1 MSSSSI
7 SSASHAALNTQLMGE
22 AAQAQVA
29 GKTGNGK
36 FMLSTGAW
44 FLAEKYL
51 LKTGANKNLTCG
63 EDTTCSYRL
72 DKKLV
77 TCLATLF
84 AGASVTELGA
94 GTGHYQR
101 AIMASGR
108 VARYSAYDGVPN
120 IERIT
125 QGRVHWA
132 DLSADQPTLV
142 RSDYAMSLEVAEHIP
157 PQHQA
162 AYLANI
168 DRANTRGLVISWSHY
183 SAAKGQ
189 SAHGHVNAK
198 PIRAVRELVVARGYV
213 EQHNTSRHLQR
224 CSSFPYFRTGILY
237 FRRTG

>member
-1 MSSSSI
+1 MSSSSD
-7 SSASHAALNTQLMGE
+7 APHAALNSQLMGE
-22 AAQAQVA
+22 AAQAQAA

-44 FLAEKYL
+44 FLTEKYL
-51 LKTGANKNLTCG
+51 TTHGANRNLTCDDG
-63 EDTTCSYRL
+63 VTCSYRL

-77 TCLATLF
+77 ACLAAFF
-84 AGASVTELGA
+84 AGASVTELGG

-108 VARYSAYDGVPN
+108 VARYTAYDGVPN

-132 DLSADQPTLV
+132 DLSAEQPALV

-157 PQHQA
+157 PQHEA

-168 DRANTRGLVISWSHY
+168 DRANTRGLVISWSHF

-198 PIRAVRELVVARGYV
+198 SIRAVRELFKARGYT

-224 CSSFPYFRTGILY
+224 CSTFPYFRTGITY
-237 FRRTG
+237 FQRTG